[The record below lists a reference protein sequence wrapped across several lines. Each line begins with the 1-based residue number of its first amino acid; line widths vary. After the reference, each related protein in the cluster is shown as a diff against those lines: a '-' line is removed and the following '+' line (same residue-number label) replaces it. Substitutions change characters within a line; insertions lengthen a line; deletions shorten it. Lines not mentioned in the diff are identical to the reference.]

1 MLDASGVGC
10 DTGVLEIGPGIGTLT
25 RELSARAAR
34 VAAVEIDRALLPV
47 LAETLADCENTRVYH
62 ADALKLDLPAFCRE
76 ALPAGSS
83 PSARISLL
91 YHDARRHHAAGI
103 QTFFASHAAFAARS
117 CGASL
122 RPSRRG
128 RLLRR
133 VSALV
138 RYYAEPKLFISRP
151 RGLFYPPTEG
161 GVRGTLLTPVAA
173 DVSPGGNGRSAPLCA
188 RRLRSGVKRC
198 KTRCPLP
205 PCAAGRR
212 PSPRSAPAVSVR
224 MCAAKCS
231 DRRFLQAGR
240 CSAGLIGEVR
250 YGTTRIAR
258 YPNSR
263 YRRSGF

>member
-76 ALPAGSS
+76 ALPCRELAVCANLPYYITTPAVTMLLESKLF
-83 PSARISLL
+83 RISRCFCSAKLWSVSAPVP
-91 YHDARRHHAAGI
+91 ARPVTAPCL
-103 QTFFASHAAFAARS
+103 RS
-117 CGASL
+117 CGIT
-122 RPSRRG
+122 PSRSF
-128 RLLRR
+128 LFR
-133 VSALV
+133 VPADCFIPRPKVASAVL
-138 RYYAEPKLFISRP
+138 S
-151 RGLFYPPTEG
+151 
-161 GVRGTLLTPVAA
+161 LTPVAA
-173 DVSPGGNGRSAPLCA
+173 DVSPERERTFRAIVRAAFAQRRKTLQNALSAAALCSREEA
-188 RRLRSGVKRC
+188 V
-198 KTRCPLP
+198 
-205 PCAAGRR
+205 AAIRACGFRED
-212 PSPRSAPAVSVR
+212 VR
-224 MCAAKCS
+224 GEML